1 LRIAVC
7 AEHISSEAGGAELA
21 VTRYI
26 EGMIEAGQQLTICTT
41 RRTSRKMVERLST
54 LGAEVVQ
61 FPITSIGAGATRR
74 FERELERVFAAND
87 VIYIAKGWYTLA
99 PIAKSLGKPVVAHS
113 HDYEL
118 FCPQGGLM
126 FQGSSTWD
134 RIPCSPT
141 QLLRCNIGYSR
152 KFALEGLLSPQRA
165 VVSTLLSLLKTIR
178 DFRRWRDLYES
189 MSYIDHLILV
199 SEYAR
204 RMVTSHIRDLRGHCS
219 VIYNPAVDLGY
230 ITPSD
235 SPTLRL
241 GYFGGA
247 SYAKGYRLLLRSL
260 KSLKDRLPEASIE
273 LIATSTKGTAFSK
286 LVKSLR
292 LGALVRELPRLSRDE
307 LAALYDRIDAVVVP
321 SLWPEPLPYVALEAQ
336 LFGRP
341 VIASNA
347 GGLPEIVE
355 HEKTGWLFRPGDQ
368 NALTALLEH
377 LLLIPK
383 AELRNIGLRAR
394 IHSSRFVQA
403 DPIRELLSILE
414 KCGHFN

>member
-1 LRIAVC
+1 
-7 AEHISSEAGGAELA
+7 
-21 VTRYI
+21 
-26 EGMIEAGQQLTICTT
+26 
-41 RRTSRKMVERLST
+41 MVERLTT

-61 FPITSIGAGATRR
+61 FPIIAIGSGATRR
-74 FERELERVFAAND
+74 FEREFERVFTAND

-99 PIAKSLGKPVVAHS
+99 PLAKSLGKPVVAHS

-118 FCPQGGLM
+118 FCPRGDLM
-126 FQGSSTWD
+126 FQGSSTPPD

-178 DFRRWRDLYES
+178 DFRPWRDLYES

-199 SEYAR
+199 SEHAR
-204 RMVTSHIRDLRGHCS
+204 RMITSHIPSLRGRCS
-219 VIYNPAVDLGY
+219 VIYNPAIDLGY
-230 ITPSD
+230 ITPGD

-247 SYAKGYRLLLRSL
+247 SYIKGYRLLLRSL
-260 KSLKDRLPEASIE
+260 KSLKDTLPQASIE
-273 LIATSTKGTAFSK
+273 LVATRTKGTAFSK

-292 LGALVRELPRLSRDE
+292 LGAIVQELPQLSRDE
-307 LAALYDRIDAVVVP
+307 LAALYERIDAVVVP
-321 SLWPEPLPYVALEAQ
+321 SLWPEPFPYVALEAQ

-355 HEKTGWLFRPGDQ
+355 HEKTGWLFRPAEQ
-368 NALTALLEH
+368 KALTALLEQ

-403 DPIRELLSILE
+403 DPIRELVSILE
-414 KCGHFN
+414 KCGHV